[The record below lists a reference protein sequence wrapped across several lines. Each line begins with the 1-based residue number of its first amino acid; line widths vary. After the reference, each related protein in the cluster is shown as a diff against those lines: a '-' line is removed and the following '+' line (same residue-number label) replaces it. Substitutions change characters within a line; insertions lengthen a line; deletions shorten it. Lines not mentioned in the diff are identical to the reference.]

1 MRALLFLWAFSA
13 PAQVLTLTVL
23 GFNAEGKQICAELG
37 RLANE
42 PGVVETARPCFV
54 RAERITARTHQGT
67 ELQFQAVRGED
78 VARGRLL
85 LGFHLPTTGTEML
98 FSAKPVQVQT
108 RKPETLAAW
117 RAGVD
122 PIAEGFVRAALPLY
136 ERGNPTA
143 AIVQLKQAVAR
154 KPTFAEA
161 WYLLGL
167 SYDRAGNAN
176 EKIKALEK
184 TCQLD
189 PTHVTAARHLVVS
202 YLLEKRQL
210 EAQALVLDMQKTS
223 PFVASQLQNT
233 INVFK
238 LETELSGLAP
248 PGQPLK
254 SPQ

>member
-1 MRALLFLWAFSA
+1 MRALLFLWALSA

-67 ELQFQAVRGED
+67 DLQFQAVRGED

-98 FSAKPVQVQT
+98 FSAKPIQVQT

-143 AIVQLKQAVAR
+143 AIAQLKQAVAR
-154 KPTFAEA
+154 IPNFAEA

-167 SYDRAGNAN
+167 SYDRVGNAN

-189 PTHVTAARHLVVS
+189 PAHVTAARHLVVS

-238 LETELSGLAP
+238 LESEISGLAP
-248 PGQPLK
+248 PGPPLK

>member
-1 MRALLFLWAFSA
+1 MRALLFFWALTA
-13 PAQVLTLTVL
+13 PAQILTLTVL
-23 GFNAEGKQICAELG
+23 GFNAEGKQICAEVG

-67 ELQFQAVRGED
+67 ELKFNAVRGED
-78 VARGRLL
+78 VARSRLL
-85 LGFHLPTTGTEML
+85 LSFHLPTTGTEML
-98 FSAKPVQVQT
+98 FSAKPIQVQT
-108 RKPETLAAW
+108 RDPESLAAW

-122 PIAEGFVRAALPLY
+122 PVADGFIRAALPLY
-136 ERGNPTA
+136 ERGNPAA
-143 AIVQLKQAVAR
+143 AIAQLKQAVAR

-167 SYDRAGNAN
+167 SYDRVGNAK
-176 EKIKALEK
+176 EKIKSLEK

-189 PTHVTAARHLVVS
+189 PTHVTAARHLIVS

-223 PFVASQLQNT
+223 PFVASQLQNMIT
-233 INVFK
+233 VFK

>member
-1 MRALLFLWAFSA
+1 MRALLFLWALSA

-98 FSAKPVQVQT
+98 FSAKPIQVQT

-143 AIVQLKQAVAR
+143 AIAQLKQAVAR
-154 KPTFAEA
+154 IPNFAEA

-167 SYDRAGNAN
+167 SYDRVGNAN

-189 PTHVTAARHLVVS
+189 PAHVTAARHLVVS

-238 LETELSGLAP
+238 LESEISGLAP
-248 PGQPLK
+248 PGPPLK